1 VEALASFFKFHERG
15 TTFGTEVRAGITTF
29 MVMVYIVAVN
39 PLILSAAGID
49 AAAAAAA
56 TALVAAVMTILM
68 GIVANVPLALAAGL
82 GINGIVAFGLILGAG
97 LTPAGAM
104 GVIVLEGLAITVLVL
119 AGLREAV
126 MDAVPMAL
134 KRAIAVGIGLFIL
147 FIGFVDGGLIVGQE
161 GPVPVAFVFPNSPA
175 AWVTLSGLA
184 ITIILY
190 ARKVPAALI
199 ISIVLTSVVAYLL
212 GVSTLPDSFSATP
225 NFSTLGQFDFSV
237 FDSLPLAVALL
248 TIFTIMLADFF
259 DTMGTATAITE
270 QAGLMTEDGK
280 VPQIRRLLLVDSL
293 AAVAGGAAGISSNTS
308 YIESAAGV
316 SEGGRTGFSSIVVGL
331 LFAVMILFSP
341 LVALV
346 PLPATAAV
354 LILVGFFMV
363 STLVKDIDFTNF
375 EDGFPALLAMILMP
389 LTFNITVGIG
399 AAFIVWV
406 FIKVILGKFREVH
419 WLMWIV
425 SLAFLIYFLQ
435 EVVKAYI

>member
-1 VEALASFFKFHERG
+1 
-15 TTFGTEVRAGITTF
+15 
-29 MVMVYIVAVN
+29 
-39 PLILSAAGID
+39 
-49 AAAAAAA
+49 
-56 TALVAAVMTILM
+56 
-68 GIVANVPLALAAGL
+68 
-82 GINGIVAFGLILGAG
+82 
-97 LTPAGAM
+97 
-104 GVIVLEGLAITVLVL
+104 
-119 AGLREAV
+119 

>member
-1 VEALASFFKFHERG
+1 
-15 TTFGTEVRAGITTF
+15 
-29 MVMVYIVAVN
+29 
-39 PLILSAAGID
+39 
-49 AAAAAAA
+49 
-56 TALVAAVMTILM
+56 
-68 GIVANVPLALAAGL
+68 
-82 GINGIVAFGLILGAG
+82 
-97 LTPAGAM
+97 
-104 GVIVLEGLAITVLVL
+104 
-119 AGLREAV
+119 
-126 MDAVPMAL
+126 
-134 KRAIAVGIGLFIL
+134 
-147 FIGFVDGGLIVGQE
+147 
-161 GPVPVAFVFPNSPA
+161 
-175 AWVTLSGLA
+175 
-184 ITIILY
+184 
-190 ARKVPAALI
+190 
-199 ISIVLTSVVAYLL
+199 VLTSVVAYLL
-212 GVSTLPDSFSATP
+212 GVSTLPDSFTATP
-225 NFSTLGQFDFSV
+225 DFSTLGQFDFSV

-280 VPQIRRLLLVDSL
+280 VPNLRRLLLVDSL

-331 LFAVMILFSP
+331 LFAVMILLSP

-363 STLVKDIDFTNF
+363 QTMVKDIDFTNF
-375 EDGFPALLAMILMP
+375 EEGFPALLAMILMP

-406 FIKVILGKFREVH
+406 FIKVVLGKFREVH

-425 SLAFLIYFLQ
+425 SLAFLVYFLQ
-435 EVVKAYI
+435 EVVKGYI